1 MASLVKSR
9 IICLSTKG
17 QIQLQW
23 PNDKA
28 SFELE
33 PQKPSE
39 HNGLRIY
46 IRIYVYTYSCHMWVA
61 RKNVENREEKSV
73 GLARILKT

>member
-46 IRIYVYTYSCHMWVA
+46 IRRIYIRIHVICEWPGKMWKTE
-61 RKNVENREEKSV
+61 RKNR
-73 GLARILKT
+73 